1 VSSRTR
7 SRGRSEAAI
16 WQGVEFGS
24 YAADLP
30 LWAELADAADDPILE
45 LGAGA
50 GRVAQHLA
58 ERGHEVI
65 ALDSDQELVTQL
77 QRAADQRGLAIAAV
91 TADLAAPV
99 ELELPSEPGPVI
111 GPLHVVQVLDAA
123 SRPSLLVR
131 VAELSAPGATLA
143 LTLVD
148 ESTLLSAGTAATIT
162 RGHKDHRRILPDMRE
177 LDGWVYSSESL
188 WVQVGNEA
196 LTVRRLRERV
206 SPEGRMDREIHDEI
220 LHRVSPEL
228 LEHEGEAA
236 GLRPARRRQIRS
248 GPNEADSTVVL
259 LEVTR

>member
-1 VSSRTR
+1 VSSRTG

-16 WQGVEFGS
+16 WQEVEFGS

-30 LWAELADAADDPILE
+30 LWAELADAADAPILE

-65 ALDSDQELVTQL
+65 ALDSDQQLVTQL

-99 ELELPSEPGPVI
+99 ELELPSEPGLVI

-123 SRPSLLVR
+123 SRPSLLAR

-177 LDGWVYSSESL
+177 LDGWVYSSEPL

-206 SPEGRMDREIHDEI
+206 SPEGRMEREIHDEI